1 MVTIQVSEDTK
12 IRLLKLAAQLQMKL
26 GKKVSLDDAIRY
38 LLKSMRN
45 KDKLNSFYGCLRS
58 EKVEEAHKLL
68 QELRDEEEKRL
79 ERLEKKTGI

>member
-45 KDKLNSFYGCLRS
+45 EDKLNSFYGCLRS
-58 EKVEEAHKLL
+58 EKVEEARKLL

-79 ERLEKKTGI
+79 ERLEKKSGI